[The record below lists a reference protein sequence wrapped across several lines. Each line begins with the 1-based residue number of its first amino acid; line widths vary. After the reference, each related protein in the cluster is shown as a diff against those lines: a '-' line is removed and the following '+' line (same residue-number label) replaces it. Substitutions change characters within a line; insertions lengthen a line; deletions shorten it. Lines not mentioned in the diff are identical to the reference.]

1 MMNYNNVFEGLE
13 KKGVVITEE
22 QKAKIRSKIE
32 NVINYEPRVGVF
44 GKTGAG
50 KSSLCNALFGQD
62 VCEISDVE
70 ACTRSEKEIMLNI
83 SSGKGIKIIDVPG
96 VGENSDRDIE
106 YGQLYAKLLPELD
119 VVLWVLKADD
129 RAYASDEN
137 FYKNLVK
144 PHLDQGKPFFF
155 VLNQVDKVE
164 PFREWDEDKH
174 EPGPKQ
180 FMNIDRKVQYVA
192 NCFDV
197 PSSKVIPVSA
207 VEQYNMVKLVD
218 EIVYAL
224 PKEKKITVFKNINE
238 DFRSEATGETVRR
251 SFLEV
256 VQDVVLDVLDRGV
269 EKFCNFI
276 DTVEDVVVG
285 VIDTISSFMPWNW

>member
-1 MMNYNNVFEGLE
+1 MDYNNVFEGLA
-13 KKGVVITEE
+13 KKGVIISEE
-22 QKAKIRSKIE
+22 QKAKIRRKLDTI
-32 NVINYEPRVGVF
+32 VNYEPRVGVF

-70 ACTRSEKEIMLNI
+70 ACTRCEKEIMLNI

-164 PFREWDEDKH
+164 PFREWNEEKH
-174 EPGPKQ
+174 EPGAKQ
-180 FMNIDRKVQYVA
+180 FMNIDKKVQYVA

-197 PSSKVIPVSA
+197 PASKVITVSA
-207 VEQYNMVKLVD
+207 AEQYNMVKLVD

-224 PKEKKITVFKNINE
+224 PKEKRITVFKNINE

-251 SFLEV
+251 SFGEVIQDAVLEA
-256 VQDVVLDVLDRGV
+256 LDWVG
-269 EKFCNFI
+269 EKFCDFV
-276 DTVEDVVVG
+276 DKVEDVFD
-285 VIDTISSFMPWNW
+285 IFSSWMPWNL